1 MRRLSYKN
9 VQSRVKKRS
18 FMSEPAKLA
27 LVVRNDGKPL
37 AVRKSPAGT
46 PVSGNSLTSNSSDP
60 DEVLLQRIAIGDTAA
75 VSVLVSR
82 KLPRLL
88 SLARRMLGDPVEAED
103 VAQETLMRTWKQAAH
118 WVPGKARIDT
128 WMHRVALN
136 LCYDRLRRRRDS
148 VSTDDVE
155 LLDPA
160 DSAVTRIEQTQAAQR
175 LQQALSTL
183 PERQREAI
191 VLSYYQEMSN
201 MEAATLMG
209 VSVEALESLLA
220 RARRTLR
227 QTLSESPVPAA
238 KIAVNPAKLLPFGKS
253 GR

>member
-1 MRRLSYKN
+1 
-9 VQSRVKKRS
+9 
-18 FMSEPAKLA
+18 MSDPVKLA
-27 LVVRNDGKPL
+27 LVARNDG
-37 AVRKSPAGT
+37 PARIASQAPART
-46 PVSGNSLTSNSSDP
+46 VVSGNALTSNSTDP

-88 SLARRMLGDPVEAED
+88 SLARRMLGDPAEAED
-103 VAQETLMRTWKQAAH
+103 VAQETLMRTWKQAAQ

-160 DSAVTRIEQTQAAQR
+160 DSAVARIEQSQAAQR
-175 LQQALSTL
+175 LQQALSAL

-227 QTLSESPVPAA
+227 QTLSDAHTPAA
-238 KIAVNPAKLLPFGKS
+238 APALKGGAAHPAKLLPFGKS

>member
-1 MRRLSYKN
+1 MP
-9 VQSRVKKRS
+9 
-18 FMSEPAKLA
+18 EPSKLV
-27 LVVRNDGKPL
+27 LVARNEGLPG
-37 AVRKSPAGT
+37 AASGGSAGA
-46 PVSGNSLTSNSSDP
+46 PVSRPSLSTHSNDP
-60 DEVLLQRIAIGDTAA
+60 DELLLQRIALGDTAA
-75 VSVLVSR
+75 VSTLVSR

-88 SLARRMLGDPVEAED
+88 SLARRMLGDPIEAED

-136 LCYDRLRRRRDS
+136 LCYDRLRRRRDN

-160 DSAVTRIEQTQAAQR
+160 DSAVARIEKTQAAQR
-175 LQQALSTL
+175 LQTALSAL

-201 MEAATLMG
+201 MEAANLMG

-227 QTLSESPVPAA
+227 QTLADAPVPAV
-238 KIAVNPAKLLPFGKS
+238 KIAVTPAKLLPFGKS

>member
-1 MRRLSYKN
+1 MSDP
-9 VQSRVKKRS
+9 VK
-18 FMSEPAKLA
+18 
-27 LVVRNDGKPL
+27 LVVIARNEG
-37 AVRKSPAGT
+37 ASRSVRQAGAGT
-46 PVSGNSLTSNSSDP
+46 PVSGSALTSTSTDP

-75 VSVLVSR
+75 VSILVAR

-88 SLARRMLGDPVEAED
+88 SLARRMLGDPMEAED
-103 VAQETLMRTWKQAAH
+103 VAQETLMRTWKQAAQ

-160 DSAVTRIEQTQAAQR
+160 DSAVARIERSQAAQR
-175 LQQALSTL
+175 LQQALSAL
-183 PERQREAI
+183 PGRQREAI

-227 QTLSESPVPAA
+227 QTLSDPAVPAA
-238 KIAVNPAKLLPFGKS
+238 LPAFKGAAARPAKLLPFGKS

>member
-1 MRRLSYKN
+1 
-9 VQSRVKKRS
+9 
-18 FMSEPAKLA
+18 MSEPSKLV
-27 LVVRNDGKPL
+27 LVARNDGIARGVRHAPAR
-37 AVRKSPAGT
+37 AV
-46 PVSGNSLTSNSSDP
+46 VSGSALTSNSTDP

-75 VSVLVSR
+75 VSALVSR

-88 SLARRMLGDPVEAED
+88 SLARRMLGDPAEAED

-160 DSAVTRIEQTQAAQR
+160 DSAVARIEQTQAAQR

-183 PERQREAI
+183 PGRQREAI

-201 MEAATLMG
+201 MEAAALMG

-227 QTLSESPVPAA
+227 QTLSDTQAPAA
-238 KIAVNPAKLLPFGKS
+238 KPAAHPAKLLPFGKS

>member
-1 MRRLSYKN
+1 
-9 VQSRVKKRS
+9 
-18 FMSEPAKLA
+18 
-27 LVVRNDGKPL
+27 DGPSSSAYPK
-37 AVRKSPAGT
+37 AAGT
-46 PVSGNSLTSNSSDP
+46 LVSGSALTSNSNDP

-75 VSVLVSR
+75 VSTLVAR

-160 DSAVTRIEQTQAAQR
+160 DSAVTRIEQSQ
-175 LQQALSTL
+175 
-183 PERQREAI
+183 
-191 VLSYYQEMSN
+191 
-201 MEAATLMG
+201 
-209 VSVEALESLLA
+209 
-220 RARRTLR
+220 
-227 QTLSESPVPAA
+227 
-238 KIAVNPAKLLPFGKS
+238 
-253 GR
+253 

>member
-1 MRRLSYKN
+1 
-9 VQSRVKKRS
+9 
-18 FMSEPAKLA
+18 MSEPSKLV
-27 LVVRNDGKPL
+27 LVARNDGMAR
-37 AVRKSPAGT
+37 AVRQTSART
-46 PVSGNSLTSNSSDP
+46 VVSGSPLTSNSNDP

-75 VSVLVSR
+75 VSILVSR

-88 SLARRMLGDPVEAED
+88 SLARRMLSDPIEAED
-103 VAQETLMRTWKQAAH
+103 VAQETLVRTWKQAAH

-136 LCYDRLRRRRDS
+136 LCYDRLRRRRDN

-160 DSAVTRIEQTQAAQR
+160 DSAVTRIEQAQAAQR

-201 MEAATLMG
+201 MEAATLMA

-227 QTLSESPVPAA
+227 QTLSETPTMAAPDKRKTGVVP
-238 KIAVNPAKLLPFGKS
+238 PARLLPFGKS